1 MKKSDLTKLIAI
13 GAAVTAAAA
22 TTAIVISKHKKHK
35 TMLAEHTKTLTKKQ
49 AYITGGGLSAFA
61 SALYLVRDCGFTPEN
76 IHIFTNGTRNCG
88 NNETGFICRRGKT
101 ISIKDSMNFF
111 DLISDVDSLDIPDL
125 TVCDEILNI
134 YRANIYPRS
143 VTLIDPDKNVID
155 SSKIKIL
162 KSHRNAILA
171 LMQSKR
177 SQIQSASIFDVMD
190 SDFFLSPFWKLISA
204 LYGFTEESSAYEFV
218 NCIANMDNMLS
229 GIIPNDFDRYEEI
242 VNPLKE
248 HLKKI
253 GVDVRENAVVTDID
267 FENDNADSIHFT
279 DGATRKTFYLNDGDI
294 CIMPTDEMADCES
307 FGSFNEPAPKLY
319 SKPFELW
326 EKLAE
331 KHPSFKSPDLFFD
344 EFEGNM
350 SEEFTITLSN
360 KLLPELID
368 KVTCGALGRN
378 GIIVLDDSNWKMTVC
393 AVPSTYFKD
402 QSEDI
407 TVLWGCAMRPNCDGD
422 RSGKTMTECS
432 GAEILYELVSCFNL
446 DEVWDDICETVVN
459 VIPCHRR
466 YGTSYLSPV
475 NSKLE
480 IIPTGIKNFAVSGD
494 FAESDNDTVFSEEYI
509 VSTARTASYKLMKT
523 NRKMF
528 ESKPKSFREVK
539 KSLKNLVK

>member
-76 IHIFTNGTRNCG
+76 IHIFTNGTRDCG

-143 VTLIDPDKNVID
+143 VTLIDQDKNVID
-155 SSKIKIL
+155 SSKIKIS

-279 DGATRKTFYLNDGDI
+279 DGATRKTFLMTAIFVLCLPMKWLTANLSAVSTNLLRNFIQSRLNFGKSLQKSTRHSSHLTCSLMNLRVI
-294 CIMPTDEMADCES
+294 CQR
-307 FGSFNEPAPKLY
+307 NLQ
-319 SKPFELW
+319 L
-326 EKLAE
+326 
-331 KHPSFKSPDLFFD
+331 LFQTNFC
-344 EFEGNM
+344 
-350 SEEFTITLSN
+350 LSLST
-360 KLLPELID
+360 KLL
-368 KVTCGALGRN
+368 
-378 GIIVLDDSNWKMTVC
+378 
-393 AVPSTYFKD
+393 AVPWVA
-402 QSEDI
+402 
-407 TVLWGCAMRPNCDGD
+407 TVLSCLTIQI
-422 RSGKTMTECS
+422 GK
-432 GAEILYELVSCFNL
+432 
-446 DEVWDDICETVVN
+446 
-459 VIPCHRR
+459 
-466 YGTSYLSPV
+466 
-475 NSKLE
+475 
-480 IIPTGIKNFAVSGD
+480 
-494 FAESDNDTVFSEEYI
+494 
-509 VSTARTASYKLMKT
+509 
-523 NRKMF
+523 
-528 ESKPKSFREVK
+528 
-539 KSLKNLVK
+539 